1 MIFPKLRC
9 YIIFIILFSFIE
21 GASAQNNSGVKA
33 TVTTQEGVSIGEA
46 TVTMEA
52 AEIIT
57 STDALGQ
64 FQIYDL
70 QPGSYSIEIYAP
82 GYEEKTVEFVLGD
95 DQYVILPN
103 IILLEDDNTTIES
116 FEERVPSINI
126 NNAVSDEEN
135 GIAGAVSGILSASRD
150 AFVNMASYNFGPLRF
165 RIRGYG
171 SDQTQVLINNI
182 PMNDAITGNTIW
194 SQWGGLNDV
203 FRSRSSDLGLFPSE
217 YSFGGLYGASLIDA
231 SASNQRKQT
240 RITYSATNRSYRNRL
255 MLTHSTGL
263 MSNGWA
269 FSVSASMRWSDSGY
283 MPGTRYYG
291 NSYFFAADKKIND
304 KHKIGLITFGS
315 PTIYG
320 KIAPVV
326 GEIYDI
332 ADKYYNPN
340 WGYQNGVVRNAKE
353 RYTFMPTT
361 ILNYTYTPNSKS
373 ILYVGLSNQSGI
385 HRNSTLDWYNAPDP
399 RPDYYR
405 YLPSFQTDSLLNATT
420 TNELKNN
427 PDKLQIDWDRLYNV
441 NYAAQ
446 DTLRDAAGN
455 IVRTGLWSKYVQGA
469 FVENKNKWT
478 FNSTFN
484 SQINDHFTFNSGFMF
499 QHQNTDN
506 YKEILDLM
514 GGEFFVNLNQFANR
528 DYPSDNKVIQYDLE
542 NPNRTVG
549 VGDKYNYYYRSLV
562 QNIDLW
568 GQAKFSYDHW
578 DFFLAGKLSTT
589 SYQRDGYYQNG
600 LFADNSKGKSD
611 RVSFFSPD
619 IKGGITYKVNGRNY
633 IYANGELGAEAPTFQ
648 NVFISPQM
656 NNYTIKDPKN
666 QQISSAEVGY
676 IYRAPSLKASL
687 NGYVSDFKDVV
698 EIIRFYNDDE
708 NAFVNY
714 VQENMN
720 FRNIGMEFG
729 LEAKINSS
737 WSVTSAV
744 ALGQS
749 FYTNNPSVTIY
760 NQNDTTASPLTS
772 SGKTV
777 YFNNYNTG
785 RGPQTALGLGLRY
798 SSKNYW
804 FATLNAN
811 YLDDN
816 YISLSPERHTAEAVD
831 GYAMDSY
838 ERNFI
843 LSQEKLP
850 SAFTMDFFGGKSF
863 IIKRNKETH
872 HNTFMY
878 IYVGVNNI
886 FNNTNIFT
894 GGFEQR
900 RLNKENLAVF
910 GNKYF
915 RAYGTNYFI
924 SLSFSL

>member
-1 MIFPKLRC
+1 MRQTKLRC
-9 YIIFIILFSFIE
+9 YIIFTILSL
-21 GASAQNNSGVKA
+21 SANLAQAQKNSGVKA
-33 TVTTQEGVSIGEA
+33 RVSTEEGISIGEA

-57 STDALGQ
+57 STDAMGQ
-64 FQIYDL
+64 FQIYNL
-70 QPGSYSIEIYAP
+70 EPGDYSIEIFAP
-82 GYEEKTVEFVLGD
+82 GYEEKTVDFKLGEN
-95 DQYVILPN
+95 QYVILPDVV
-103 IILLEDDNTTIES
+103 LKEDDNTTIES
-116 FEERVPSINI
+116 FEERVPNINI

-135 GIAGAVSGILSASRD
+135 GVAGAVSGILSASRD

-171 SDQTQVLINNI
+171 SDQTQVLINNV

-203 FRSRSSDLGLFPSE
+203 FRSRSSTLGLFASE
-217 YSFGGLYGASLIDA
+217 FSFGGLYGSSLIDA

-269 FSVSASMRWSDSGY
+269 FSASASMRWSESGF
-283 MPGTRYYG
+283 MPGTPYYG
-291 NSYFFAADKKIND
+291 NSYFLAADKKFNE
-304 KHKIGLITFGS
+304 KHKLGLITFGS

-340 WGYQNGVVRNAKE
+340 WGYQNGEVRNAKE

-361 ILNYTYTPNSKS
+361 IVNYTYTPSKKS
-373 ILYVGLSNQSGI
+373 ILYVALSNQSGI

-405 YLPSFQTDSLLNATT
+405 YLPSFQTDSLLNATVT
-420 TNELKNN
+420 DELINN
-427 PDKLQIDWDRLYNV
+427 PSKLQVNWDRLYNV

-446 DTLRDAAGN
+446 DTLRDAQGN
-455 IVRTGLWSKYVQGA
+455 ILRAGRWSKYVQGA
-469 FVENKNKWT
+469 FVERKNRWT
-478 FNSTFN
+478 FNSTFVTEL
-484 SQINDHFTFNSGFMF
+484 NDHLSINSGLMF
-499 QHQNTDN
+499 QHQWTSN
-506 YKEILDLM
+506 YKELLDLM
-514 GGEFFVNLNQFANR
+514 GGDFFVNLNQFANR
-528 DYPSDNKVIQYDLE
+528 DYPSNNRVQQYDLE
-542 NPNRTVG
+542 NPNRTIG
-549 VGDKYNYYYRSLV
+549 VGDKYHYYYRSLV
-562 QNIDLW
+562 QNVDLW
-568 GQAKFSYDHW
+568 GQAKFTYDHF
-578 DFFLAGKLSTT
+578 DFFLAAKLSHT
-589 SYQRDGYYQNG
+589 SYLRDGQYQNG

-611 RVSFFSPD
+611 RINFFSPD
-619 IKGGITYKVNGRNY
+619 LKAGLTYKINGRNY
-633 IYANGELGAEAPTFQ
+633 LYANTLIGTEAPWFQ

-656 NNYTIKDPKN
+656 NNYYIANPVN
-666 QQISSAEVGY
+666 QKVNAADIGY
-676 IYRAPSLKASL
+676 IYRSPNLKGSI
-687 NGYVSDFKDVV
+687 NGYVSDFRNVV
-698 EIIRFYNDDE
+698 DIIRFYNDDE

-714 VQENMN
+714 VMENVN
-720 FRNIGMEFG
+720 FRNIGMELG
-729 LEAKINSS
+729 LEAKITSS
-737 WSVTSAV
+737 WSVNSAV

-749 FYTNNPSVTIY
+749 YYTNNPSVTVY

-785 RGPQTALGLGLRY
+785 RGPQTALGMGLRY

-816 YISLSPERHTAEAVD
+816 FISLSPERHTAEAVD
-831 GYAMDSY
+831 GYALDSY
-838 ERNFI
+838 ERKHI
-843 LSQEKLP
+843 LHQEKLP

-863 IIKRNKETH
+863 IIKRNPSTNH
-872 HNTFMY
+872 RTFMY

-886 FNNTNIFT
+886 FNNTDVFT

-900 RLNKENLAVF
+900 RLNKENLNVF

-915 RAYGTNYFI
+915 RAYGTNYFL